1 MLILTRED
9 ILKVFSMR
17 DAIEADKKAFVLHTE
32 GRAVVPLRIN
42 IDNEARDGQIMFM
55 PAYVG
60 GGLNAGGV
68 KIVSCF
74 TGNREKGLPVIPATM
89 AVVDGDTGVV
99 SAILDGT
106 TLTQLRT
113 AAISGAAIELLANPD
128 ASVGALFGTGGQA
141 PAQLE
146 ALMTARKLSEVRVY
160 DALEGRADAFAA
172 QYAPLA
178 EKFGTKLVPAKT
190 PKEAVTDADVI
201 TAVTTSREP
210 VFDAAD
216 IKDGCHVTGVGAYT
230 PEMRE
235 IPAEL
240 LERASR
246 IFVDNREAVLAE
258 AGDFIIAER
267 EGKFSPGMIAGE
279 LGELLLGRAEG
290 RRSPK
295 DVTIMK
301 TVGFATL
308 DVVAAAEVVKKAK
321 AAGAGLEVAL

>member
-160 DALEGRADAFAA
+160 DALEGR
-172 QYAPLA
+172 
-178 EKFGTKLVPAKT
+178 KFGTKLVPAKT

-240 LERASR
+240 LARASR